1 MEKVSGMNLLLV
13 LLLAVLAFV
22 FINEGWL
29 FLGFIALVVLVL
41 AALGGAASQRAPRAS
56 GGGAGGPDV
65 VIEQEEPDVPS
76 NIDIKVKPNWE
87 ANTLFEDLFAADGE
101 MLDTLGRSVARAA
114 SGGKYGKPR
123 KAASDEPEW

>member
-1 MEKVSGMNLLLV
+1 MNLLLV

-41 AALGGAASQRAPRAS
+41 AALGGAASPRAS
-56 GGGAGGPDV
+56 SQASREGAGGPDV

-87 ANTLFEDLFAADGE
+87 ANTLFEDLFAGDGE